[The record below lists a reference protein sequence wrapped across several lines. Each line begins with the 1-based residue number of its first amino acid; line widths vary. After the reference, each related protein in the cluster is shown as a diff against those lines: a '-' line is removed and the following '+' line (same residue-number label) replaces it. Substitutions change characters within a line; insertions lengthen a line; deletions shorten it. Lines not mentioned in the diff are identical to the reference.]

1 MAEDPNEIEQDI
13 KSQRRDLGNH
23 IQELESRLKET
34 ADWKTYVRR
43 SPLTFLTVAFGAGMT
58 LALVFGKRG

>member
-23 IQELESRLKET
+23 IHELEIKIKES
-34 ADWKTYVRR
+34 ADWRNYVRR
-43 SPLTFLTVAFGAGMT
+43 SPLTVLAAAFGTGLV
-58 LALVFGKRG
+58 LAFAFGKRG